1 MRSWSHFTASERRY
15 CDILPSKQ
23 AVTCSKTTCSCICK
37 ALAVGEYR
45 IILFSSSVSY
55 VLTALS
61 CSTQF
66 LGNPQLQR
74 VVARVCMLL
83 RATRDLEQQEQDMT
97 GCKIDR
103 NEQELWKQ
111 CQVWGEACNEHDVS
125 RSCRL
130 LSCLLA
136 VVGGST

>member
-1 MRSWSHFTASERRY
+1 MHLQCRFIATRRRFR
-15 CDILPSKQ
+15 DRLPSKQ
-23 AVTCSKTTCSCICK
+23 TVTCSKTTCSCVVK
-37 ALAVGEYR
+37 TLTVGEYR
-45 IILFSSSVSY
+45 IILFSPSVSY
-55 VLTALS
+55 VLSALS
-61 CSTQF
+61 CPIQF
-66 LGNPQLQR
+66 LGNPQLQQ
-74 VVARVCMLL
+74 VVAWVCMLL

-97 GCKIDR
+97 GCKVDR

-111 CQVWGEACNEHDVS
+111 CQVWGEACNEHDLS